1 MTSTSSYHDRYVVN
15 LLRARA
21 AGALAEAAAHGA
33 VQHTT
38 VLGRA
43 RELLVSQLL
52 VPFLPPG
59 QSCVTGQVI
68 DRHGPRFRTRQ
79 DDIIVFDS
87 TIASPVHFSGQ
98 TIDGLYPCEG
108 ALLRVEVKS
117 TLRSGDFDQFV
128 SSSAEVV
135 ELDFTY
141 PSDRPARLPGVTGCM
156 NVFFSWSSCLK
167 DPFGAFHKA
176 ANKGIVLPPGSVSFI
191 CCPDRGLWK
200 FGTSGWQ
207 VLDSD
212 NEADRIAWFVGCLS
226 NMSYLLRMERLG
238 LAQRQTASRLCTQSQ
253 SVFVGGGIGTYLPGN
268 VWANAGV

>member
-21 AGALAEAAAHGA
+21 AGALAESAAHKA
-33 VQHTT
+33 VKHTT
-38 VLGRA
+38 VAGRA

-68 DRHGPRFRTRQ
+68 DRRGPRFRTRQ

-87 TIASPVHFSGQ
+87 TIAPPVHFLGQ
-98 TIDGLYPCEG
+98 AIDGLYPFEG
-108 ALLRVEVKS
+108 ALLRFEVKT

-128 SSSAEVV
+128 SSSAEIAR
-135 ELDFTY
+135 LKLTY
-141 PSDRPARLPGVTGCM
+141 PKDRPAEQPGVTGCM

-167 DPFGAFHKA
+167 DPLGAFHKA
-176 ANKGIVLPPGSVSFI
+176 ANKGTVLRPGSVSFI
-191 CCPDRGLWK
+191 CCPDRGFWK
-200 FGTSGWQ
+200 FGRSGWE

-212 NEADRIAWFVGCLS
+212 NERHRIAWFVGCLS

-238 LAQRQTASRLCTQSQ
+238 LAQLQTASCLGTQSQ
-253 SVFVGGGIGTYLPGN
+253 SVFVGGGIGTYLPDD
-268 VWANAGV
+268 VWTNAGV